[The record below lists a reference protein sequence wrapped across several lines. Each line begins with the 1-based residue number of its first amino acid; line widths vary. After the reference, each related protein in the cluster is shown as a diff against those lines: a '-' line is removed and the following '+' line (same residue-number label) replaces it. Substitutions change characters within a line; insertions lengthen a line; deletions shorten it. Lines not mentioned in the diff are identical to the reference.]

1 MDDLIAWVR
10 EVLVTTP
17 ERWERLAES
26 VDVALLQRRPAPG
39 EWSALECLQHLL
51 DTETGAFAVRV
62 EAILA
67 GRDFAAFDPDAAG
80 SKPEPSA
87 DPAALAR
94 RFEAARVRSLVAFD
108 SVTPADLERT
118 ARHPELGVVTM
129 REMLNEW
136 AAHDLM
142 HTVQAERALMQPF
155 IAGSGKWRH
164 YFADHDVEQVVS

>member
-1 MDDLIAWVR
+1 MDDLIARVR
-10 EVLVTTP
+10 EVLMVTP

-51 DTETGAFAVRV
+51 DTETQAFAVRV
-62 EAILA
+62 EAFLA
-67 GRDFAAFDPDAAG
+67 GRDLAAFDPDAAG
-80 SKPEPSA
+80 SKPEPST
-87 DPAALAR
+87 DPTALAR
-94 RFEAARVRSLVAFD
+94 RFEAARVRSLVTFD
-108 SVTPADLERT
+108 RVTPADLDRT
-118 ARHPELGVVTM
+118 ARHSELGVVTM

-136 AAHDLM
+136 AGHDLM

-164 YFADHDVEQVVS
+164 YFADHDTKPETR

>member
-1 MDDLIAWVR
+1 MDDLIARIR
-10 EVLVTTP
+10 EILVTTQ
-17 ERWERLAES
+17 ERWVRLAES
-26 VDVALLQRRPAPG
+26 VDIALLQRPPAPG

-51 DTETGAFAVRV
+51 DTETGAFAVRL
-62 EAILA
+62 EALLA

-87 DPAALAR
+87 GPPALAR
-94 RFEAARVRSLVAFD
+94 KFEAARVRSLVAFD
-108 SVTPADLERT
+108 TVTPADLERT

-155 IAGSGKWRH
+155 IVGSGKWRH
-164 YFADHDVEQVVS
+164 YCADHDVEAVVS